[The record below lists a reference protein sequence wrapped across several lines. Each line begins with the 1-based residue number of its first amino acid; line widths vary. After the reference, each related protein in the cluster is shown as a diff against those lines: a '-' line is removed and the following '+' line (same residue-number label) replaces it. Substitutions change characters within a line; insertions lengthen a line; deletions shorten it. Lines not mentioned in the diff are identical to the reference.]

1 MIIMMPHVDLTCA
14 EHMHHSFKDIAV
26 EVAGPGDG
34 GHSDHSEDDLLD
46 MARKREEPDT
56 KRPKRGLAAN
66 GPLATLGSQ
75 AVGLEDAIL
84 IDENNEIKQQDAT
97 ESIEAPSFSESDSE
111 GSSSSPGS
119 ESSHGTA
126 KEVTECNDAAP
137 STCSPVVI
145 AYDPQVFSR
154 DPSMVHIAKKG
165 AKFFEMNG
173 GTEVKELG
181 DAKCVGLHSISV
193 RCFCHARVA
202 NTLGKKKC
210 GGIMRTYTD
219 LKNVDV
225 AGRRPAFCLRQSVCS
240 ALLINDV

>member
-1 MIIMMPHVDLTCA
+1 MFHAKRSEIHQVYSVCLHEMFHANRSEIHQVYSVFATPAPAVFERGCKHAQCAMMIIMMPHVDLTCA

-34 GHSDHSEDDLLD
+34 GHSCHSEDDLLD
-46 MARKREEPDT
+46 MARKREETDT
-56 KRPKRGLAAN
+56 KRPKRGLAAK

-111 GSSSSPGS
+111 GSSSSSGS

-145 AYDPQVFSR
+145 AYDPRSSAEIHQWFTL
-154 DPSMVHIAKKG
+154 PK
-165 AKFFEMNG
+165 
-173 GTEVKELG
+173 
-181 DAKCVGLHSISV
+181 
-193 RCFCHARVA
+193 RV
-202 NTLGKKKC
+202 LSS
-210 GGIMRTYTD
+210 
-219 LKNVDV
+219 LK
-225 AGRRPAFCLRQSVCS
+225 
-240 ALLINDV
+240 